1 MGGKM
6 DSSVI
11 GFLLLLIGAVCG
23 GCFGLPSKFVK
34 KDTPWE
40 TLWGPFFFFVT
51 ILIPLAI
58 FPFIAKGLFATC
70 SEAGLN
76 TVLMPVL
83 FGFLWGLG
91 SMTLGISFSF
101 IGLSLAYAI
110 NYGAQ
115 IACGGMGPFIIHN
128 RDQLLTSHGLVIMAG
143 VAVCIIGVIACG
155 KAAML
160 KSASQQGGADKS
172 AVPPAGDKMI
182 KGLIIAF
189 LSGVLCACYS
199 IAFSYGGGVMATS
212 MNSFGN
218 EGWRAAFAVSAL
230 ILWGGSASSLG
241 YCIFKFIKNNTWKTL
256 SSEGIGRTLFIALIM
271 ATLHDGAII
280 FFGIGASKLGALGV
294 AVGYA
299 VFMSFAIIVGNING
313 FLTKEWKGA
322 SNSSIKWI
330 ATGILILVIGVSIL
344 ATGNYMQGEYQ
355 KKIAGVS
362 KAEK

>member
-1 MGGKM
+1 M
-6 DSSVI
+6 DSNYI

-51 ILIPLAI
+51 ILIPVAL

-70 SEAGLN
+70 AEAGIKV
-76 TVLMPVL
+76 VLMPVI

-91 SMTLGISFSF
+91 SMTLGMSFSF

-128 RDQLLTSHGLVIMAG
+128 RDQLFTSHGLVIMAG

-160 KSASQQGGADKS
+160 KSASQQDGTDKS

-199 IAFSYGGGVMATS
+199 IAFSYGGGVMEIS
-212 MNSFGN
+212 MKSFGN

-230 ILWGGSASSLG
+230 ILWGGSASALG
-241 YCIFKFIKNNTWKTL
+241 YCIFKFFWNRSWSTL
-256 SSEGIGRTLFIALIM
+256 SAEGTGRTLFIALIM
-271 ATLHDGAII
+271 ALLHNGAII

-294 AVGYA
+294 AIGYA
-299 VFMSFAIIVGNING
+299 VFMSFAIIVGNVNG

-322 SNSSIKWI
+322 SSASVRWI
-330 ATGILILVIGVSIL
+330 ATGILILVIGVSVL
-344 ATGNYMQGEYQ
+344 ATGNYLQGEFQ
-355 KKIAGVS
+355 KKIAESAKTV
-362 KAEK
+362 K